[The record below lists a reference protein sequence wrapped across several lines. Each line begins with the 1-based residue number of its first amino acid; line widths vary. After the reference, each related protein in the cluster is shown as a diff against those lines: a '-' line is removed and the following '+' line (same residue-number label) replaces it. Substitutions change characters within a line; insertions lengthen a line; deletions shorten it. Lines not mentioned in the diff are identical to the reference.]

1 MPIAR
6 LEGMSGDGVVVYI
19 VGVRRL
25 VEVEEVRSKAV
36 VFGDCGAGGELSITT
51 AFLQYSNGVM
61 ILRLGNTSVYKMN
74 KTK

>member
-6 LEGMSGDGVVVYI
+6 LEGMSGNGVVVYI

-51 AFLQYSNGVM
+51 ALLQVQ
-61 ILRLGNTSVYKMN
+61 
-74 KTK
+74 